1 MKRIKNKTHRNKAQE
16 TWKIIFTG
24 EINMKFLLIFG
35 DAAVGKMTVGQEL
48 AKITELRLFHNHI
61 TIDPVR
67 DIFGDPRRWDI
78 IERLRTVIFEEFA
91 ATDNYGLIFTFM
103 WIFDSS
109 YDWER
114 VERMTGIFK
123 RYNADIYYV
132 ELHAPLDI
140 RLQRC
145 VSENRL
151 NHKPSWR
158 DKEKSYNYLK
168 NHGFRCVSNDG
179 EIPFDNY
186 IKIDN
191 SNISPEIAAKIIREK
206 FSL

>member
-1 MKRIKNKTHRNKAQE
+1 L
-16 TWKIIFTG
+16 
-24 EINMKFLLIFG
+24 KFVLIFG

-48 AKITELRLFHNHI
+48 VKITDLRLFHNHM

-91 ATDNYGLIFTFM
+91 ASDNYGLIFTFM
-103 WIFDSS
+103 WIFDSE

-114 VERMTGIFK
+114 VKRMGNIFK
-123 RYNADIYYV
+123 KYDADICYV
-132 ELHAPLDI
+132 ELYASLEV
-140 RLQRC
+140 RLQR
-145 VSENRL
+145 SNTENRL

-158 DKEKSYNYLK
+158 DKEKSNNFLR
-168 NHGFRCVSNDG
+168 NHGRRCISNDG
-179 EIPFDNY
+179 EIPFENY

-191 SNISPEIAAKIIREK
+191 SNLAPDVVAKMIKER